1 MLTLKNILC
10 ISLLMLGI
18 SIEINLAKECKIPE
32 NNEDIDWDKVKND
45 WYLVLHTNDEVMNE
59 DVIGAKLQNF
69 SNTNEGMQM
78 VVTNLHENSPPQ
90 TFTIDRTKRI
100 DGVYYGMKS
109 EKPAVLASHTLTQ
122 DGGTNNNAKKIDDA
136 LFNGDILVLYDK
148 KNYLVHAFCSLS
160 GILGHFSFS
169 FNDNLFSAA
178 LIEHTIKGIRLT
190 QDEWVVWSAFP
201 TLNPTIHQI
210 SSMWNKLIEKGI
222 IVQLYPS
229 KIVEHPELMESLN

>member
-10 ISLLMLGI
+10 ISLLMLVI
-18 SIEINLAKECKIPE
+18 SIEINLAKECKISE

-59 DVIGAKLQNF
+59 DVIGTKLQNF

-100 DGVYYGMKS
+100 DGVYYGIKS

-136 LFNGDILVLYDK
+136 LFNGDNLILYDK

-160 GILGHFSFS
+160 G
-169 FNDNLFSAA
+169 
-178 LIEHTIKGIRLT
+178 
-190 QDEWVVWSAFP
+190 EWVVWSAFP

>member
-10 ISLLMLGI
+10 ISLLMLVI

-32 NNEDIDWDKVKND
+32 NNEDIHWDKVKND

-90 TFTIDRTKRI
+90 TFTIDWTKRI
-100 DGVYYGMKS
+100 DGVYYGIKS

-122 DGGTNNNAKKIDDA
+122 DGGTNNNAKKI
-136 LFNGDILVLYDK
+136 G
-148 KNYLVHAFCSLS
+148 
-160 GILGHFSFS
+160 
-169 FNDNLFSAA
+169 
-178 LIEHTIKGIRLT
+178 
-190 QDEWVVWSAFP
+190 EWVVWSAFP

-229 KIVEHPELMESLN
+229 KTVEHPELMESLN